1 MRCLIYARSE
11 DAAWLKDYFPDIEAY
26 LLKIVNKPLLEY
38 AMDFFS
44 LLGVE
49 ELRIVSDSSNKAIEN
64 FFKDGARW
72 GVKTSYALA
81 HPKDSLK
88 TIYLKN
94 ISFCKNHDLL
104 IWNGFFFLQ
113 FDKSKLNCAEELQ
126 KKFYSKNKRFI
137 FLPKQYLLNQ
147 LSPEDEMDS
156 SCFVTHSITNI
167 VEYYRLSMAILCKH
181 NKDYVLPGYSN
192 EKDAFLGLNVVY
204 PHSSEIQPPIML
216 GNNCRFQKNT
226 LIGPNSIVGNNVIID
241 ENTSVTDSIVYDNTY
256 IGKDLDLDR
265 KIVYKGNLINAENGE
280 LIQINDK
287 VLVSQVE
294 LGIVTTFFNRTVQR
308 ILALILCL
316 IQVIPWL
323 LLFLPYRLFRGSFRS
338 DRLLSKNLRSK
349 PYTDAELLGRT
360 PWGRFLVRLSLDKF
374 DQILSAGFTRRIYLV
389 GNRLLS
395 NTVRHRNL
403 IMDLPVYNPGAFSLA
418 ESFVNEDPDAELFH
432 ELEYIDRISTH
443 YNIKILFRTLYNR
456 LVYGCN
462 CGINRDYES

>member
-1 MRCLIYARSE
+1 
-11 DAAWLKDYFPDIEAY
+11 
-26 LLKIVNKPLLEY
+26 
-38 AMDFFS
+38 
-44 LLGVE
+44 
-49 ELRIVSDSSNKAIEN
+49 
-64 FFKDGARW
+64 
-72 GVKTSYALA
+72 
-81 HPKDSLK
+81 
-88 TIYLKN
+88 
-94 ISFCKNHDLL
+94 
-104 IWNGFFFLQ
+104 
-113 FDKSKLNCAEELQ
+113 
-126 KKFYSKNKRFI
+126 
-137 FLPKQYLLNQ
+137 
-147 LSPEDEMDS
+147 
-156 SCFVTHSITNI
+156 
-167 VEYYRLSMAILCKH
+167 
-181 NKDYVLPGYSN
+181 
-192 EKDAFLGLNVVY
+192 
-204 PHSSEIQPPIML
+204 ML
-216 GNNCRFQKNT
+216 GNNCRFQRNT

-265 KIVYKGNLINAENGE
+265 KIVYKGNLVNAENGE